1 MGREIDGELVMV
13 LRVRESDGCSRGP
26 YTYDASGL
34 EIRHIVDLHRHT
46 SHSTKR
52 GDAISV

>member
-26 YTYDASGL
+26 YTVTSGL